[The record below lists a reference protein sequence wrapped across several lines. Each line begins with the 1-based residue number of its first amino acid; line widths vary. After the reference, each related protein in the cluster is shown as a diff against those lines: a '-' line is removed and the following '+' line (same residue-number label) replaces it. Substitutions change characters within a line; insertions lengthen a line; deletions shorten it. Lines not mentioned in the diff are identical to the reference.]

1 MSKKRSKASETRSL
15 RAVIDQQLT
24 AVADHIVWLL
34 KERGQADLEELKEL
48 VTERVTA
55 AVEEIFTA
63 FRATRAADRDPEG
76 HGQSPRPGPERTEL
90 CLSVG
95 VRSLS
100 DEKHLKPD
108 VSVDDR
114 PKEPL
119 PGSSSRPE
127 TVAEPEHQ
135 LASAEDPT
143 EEEEEEDD
151 DDEEAT
157 SHCCRVCGKS
167 FDRKGFLMKHVE
179 KHLKEAECLC
189 GLCGERL
196 ESSDRLKLH
205 LQTHRDLS
213 RTCDVCGKKFPSIRA
228 QETHLRLHT
237 GEKPFSCHICRKG
250 FNQKGNMVTHMR
262 IHTAEKPFRCTVC
275 CKEFSHTGSLER
287 HMKAHDGQTPFSCKV
302 CRKGFA
308 KSAELRRHV
317 RSHEPDDQPA
327 ARNRRRKP
335 SLTPSHCCTVCGNAF
350 HNKGN
355 FVRHAETHLNDPE
368 CRCGVCGEQS
378 DSSESLQI
386 HIQSHR
392 ESSRICD
399 ICGISFRD
407 MEIHMRTHT
416 GQKPF
421 RCKDCGKDFPRKGSL
436 ERHLK
441 LHAGE
446 RPYICEFCGKTF
458 IENTVLKRHI
468 KSHTG
473 GKPRIYSCDVCG
485 KKFTMSQHLD
495 VHKRIHTGEK
505 PYTCR
510 VCGKNFRQI
519 GNLDSHM
526 RIHTGEKPFI
536 CSLCGKRF
544 RQKISLE
551 THERFHKKEKP
562 FGCQLCSKG
571 FVQKIDLKR
580 HMLTHT
586 GEKPYSC
593 RVCGKRYQEKRSV
606 DSHMKVH
613 TGERA
618 AKDSA
623 VTPNLKRQEV
633 VHTDFIQLHL
643 SSYEMVKTDV
653 FTSHSVQNLKRLSS
667 VRPGAVT
674 LSVSS
679 QTDGWTGSSEASE
692 DDITHTSSR
701 GRCARSSLRSPLGEL
716 SSTRKSVRVFTSP
729 LAAFVR
735 WKAQSAQSRRKM
747 CAVRLLRV
755 SVHERISAAA
765 EDFLLQV
772 EKGGET
778 AEIPALRALLTER
791 LTAAAE
797 EIIGLLEETVAEYE
811 GRVERSEREICRQ
824 RRLLDAVLKPEVRLH
839 RAVCPADVQQLLVR
853 TEECPSEQR
862 SPSPDQEDPE
872 PPHIKEEE
880 EELWSSQ
887 EGEQLQDLEEAEIS
901 RSTFSPVPV
910 KTEDDEDK
918 PQSSQLHQSHT
929 EETCGGPGP
938 GPARTSE
945 PDRHL
950 QPVSDDNSLD
960 STETEDSDCDW
971 TQSNDAASGTEAV
984 RNREAAETD
993 VGSSVKERPF
1003 PCSYC
1008 GKRFSLK
1015 GNLNRHIRDHTGER
1029 PFPCTGCEK
1038 SFKDS
1043 GSLTA
1048 HMRCHTGEQPYS
1060 CLFCGKNFSGRGNM
1074 TRHMRIHTGEKPFT
1088 CSVCN
1093 KSFHVKEHLNR
1104 HMKYHTGEKPFS
1116 CSVCGKGCAQKT
1128 DLKKHMRVHT
1138 GEKPFSCPFCGK
1150 CCAEKGDL
1158 TKHMRV
1164 HTGEK
1169 PFSCNICGK
1178 SCAQKGSLKI
1188 HMRIHTGEKPF
1199 SCSVCSKRFTVT
1211 GHLKRHMKLHAADG
1225 QVTQSAHA
1233 CSGKLQ
1239 SEVDTM
1245 EPLNA
1250 S

>member
-1 MSKKRSKASETRSL
+1 MSKKRSESRRLKATIEQRMAAAAQEIFRLLHERSRAELPEL
-15 RAVIDQQLT
+15 RE
-24 AVADHIVWLL
+24 LL
-34 KERGQADLEELKEL
+34 VERLSAAIELILNAFEASRAAERGAE
-48 VTERVTA
+48 
-55 AVEEIFTA
+55 
-63 FRATRAADRDPEG
+63 DPGGE
-76 HGQSPRPGPERTEL
+76 HKEL

-95 VRSLS
+95 VTSLS
-100 DEKHLKPD
+100 DKKRLKPSNSID
-108 VSVDDR
+108 NQL
-114 PKEPL
+114 KETL
-119 PGSSSRPE
+119 PGTSSRPQTISE
-127 TVAEPEHQ
+127 LDRQ
-135 LASAEDPT
+135 LASPDDPT
-143 EEEEEEDD
+143 G
-151 DDEEAT
+151 DEEQCENDKQLV
-157 SHCCRVCGKS
+157 SHLCRVCGKS

-179 KHLKEAECLC
+179 KHLKEADCLC
-189 GLCGERL
+189 GLCGERF
-196 ESSDRLKLH
+196 ESSDGLMLH
-205 LQTHRDLS
+205 LQMHRDS
-213 RTCDVCGKKFPSIRA
+213 TKTCDVCGKKFPSIRA
-228 QETHLRLHT
+228 QEMHMRMHT
-237 GEKPFSCHICRKG
+237 GEKPFSCVVCGKG

-262 IHTAEKPFRCTVC
+262 IHTAEKPFTCNIC
-275 CKEFSHTGSLER
+275 HKEFSQGSSLER
-287 HMKAHDGQTPFSCKV
+287 HMKAHDGQTPLSCSFCGKE
-302 CRKGFA
+302 FA
-308 KSAELRRHV
+308 KSAELRRHI
-317 RSHEPDDQPA
+317 RCHGSDEQTTISSRH
-327 ARNRRRKP
+327 RKP
-335 SLTPSHCCTVCGNAF
+335 SLTPSHCCKVCSNAF

-355 FVRHAETHLNDPE
+355 FVRHAETHLNHPD
-368 CRCGVCGEQS
+368 CLCGICGERAE
-378 DSSESLQI
+378 SSESLQL

-392 ESSRICD
+392 ETSRICD

-436 ERHLK
+436 ERHMK

-446 RPYICEFCGKTF
+446 RPFICEFCGKTF

-468 KSHTG
+468 KSHMG
-473 GKPRIYSCDVCG
+473 GKPRIYSCEVCG

-562 FGCQLCSKG
+562 YSCQLCNKG

-593 RVCGKRYQEKRSV
+593 QECGKRYQEKRSV
-606 DSHMKVH
+606 ESHMKVH
-613 TGERA
+613 RGEQPV
-618 AKDSA
+618 KDCQ
-623 VTPNLKRQEV
+623 RQEV
-633 VHTDFIQLHL
+633 QPDFIQLPITLQRHDEDCPSLKTPTNAADKCALRFPRFEGWQGDAGARSQL
-643 SSYEMVKTDV
+643 SSDSDSLR
-653 FTSHSVQNLKRLSS
+653 FSR
-667 VRPGAVT
+667 GAV
-674 LSVSS
+674 
-679 QTDGWTGSSEASE
+679 
-692 DDITHTSSR
+692 R
-701 GRCARSSLRSPLGEL
+701 SLRTALLDAE
-716 SSTRKSVRVFTSP
+716 
-729 LAAFVR
+729 LAACLPFH
-735 WKAQSAQSRRKM
+735 WLSLSRRLPVGRSRRM
-747 CAVRLLRV
+747 CAVQLLRV

-765 EDFLLQV
+765 EDFLLRL
-772 EKGGET
+772 EKGEEA
-778 AEIPALRALLTER
+778 AELPALRALLTER

-797 EIIGLLEETVAEYE
+797 EIVALLEETVAEYQD
-811 GRVERSEREICRQ
+811 RVERSEREICRQ
-824 RRLLDAVLKPEVRLH
+824 RRLLDAVLKPEVRL
-839 RAVCPADVQQLLVR
+839 RAAVFPSDVQQPLGSKDEVSREHQEKSSSLD
-853 TEECPSEQR
+853 PG
-862 SPSPDQEDPE
+862 EDPV
-872 PPHIKEEE
+872 PPQIKEEE
-880 EELWSSQ
+880 EEAWASQ
-887 EGEQLQDLEEAEIS
+887 TGEQLQDLQVAEITTF
-901 RSTFSPVPV
+901 TFSPVHV
-910 KTEDDEDK
+910 KSEDDEEK
-918 PQSSQLHQSHT
+918 PESSQLHHCWT
-929 EETCGGPGP
+929 EESRGSEGGPE
-938 GPARTSE
+938 ADRNSD
-945 PDRHL
+945 PDPLL
-950 QPVSDDNSLD
+950 QPVSEDNSLD
-960 STETEDSDCDW
+960 STETDDSDCDW
-971 TQSNDAASGTEAV
+971 TQTKEAQSGRDV
-984 RNREAAETD
+984 KNPDID
-993 VGSSVKERPF
+993 VGTVVKERPF

-1029 PFPCTGCEK
+1029 PFPCTDCDK

-1138 GEKPFSCPFCGK
+1138 GEKPFSCPYCGK

-1199 SCSVCSKRFTVT
+1199 SCSVCEKRFTVT
-1211 GHLKRHMKLHAADG
+1211 GHLKRHMKLHTAESHPPG
-1225 QVTQSAHA
+1225 SAESH
-1233 CSGKLQ
+1233 SGK
-1239 SEVDTM
+1239 SRK
-1245 EPLNA
+1245 
-1250 S
+1250 